1 MHFAIS
7 SSRAPFRRWRV
18 ALGVWAA
25 LGAGIA
31 GLQAASDLTV
41 TTGPI
46 SQTVIPGGTCV
57 FSVAA
62 TSSAAVAYQWAYAGT
77 SIAGATAAR
86 LVVTNAGS
94 SNAGDYT
101 CVVSDSSGGSA
112 TTSPATLTV
121 AASSDP
127 GRIANLSVLT
137 NIVPGGGVTV
147 GFTTGGAGTS
157 GSQTLL
163 LRAIGPALSA
173 FGLSPVVSDPTLTI
187 IEQDNKAQIAANDNW
202 GANAAQVTAADTAT
216 GAFTLTS
223 TASLDAAL
231 VATLP
236 SAPHLYTAQ
245 VAANGG
251 GSGAVLAEFYDDS
264 GAYAATNP
272 RLINV
277 SALANVATG
286 SSLSAGFVLS
296 GNTAK
301 TVLIRAVGPS
311 LGALGIGGLMADP
324 KLTLF
329 QSQGGDTPVAIATN
343 TGWGGDPQLALA
355 AASVGAFALG
365 AGSADSVLLI
375 TLLPQTPG
383 GMFNYSAQAGS
394 ASQGGGNVLIE
405 VYELP

>member
-1 MHFAIS
+1 MHFAIPPWS
-7 SSRAPFRRWRV
+7 ASFRRGRV
-18 ALGVWAA
+18 ALGVMGALAA
-25 LGAGIA
+25 GVA
-31 GLQAASDLTV
+31 GLHAQSGV
-41 TTGPI
+41 TITTEPM
-46 SQTVIPGGTCV
+46 SQTVTPGGTCV
-57 FSVAA
+57 FSIAA
-62 TSSAAVAYQWAYAGT
+62 TSSAAVTYQWAYAGST
-77 SIAGATAAR
+77 IAGATAAR
-86 LVVTNAGS
+86 LVVANAGS
-94 SNAGDYT
+94 SNAGNYT
-101 CVVSDSSGGSA
+101 CVVSSAAGGSA
-112 TTSPATLTV
+112 TSWPATLTV

-127 GRIANLSVLT
+127 GRITNLSVLT
-137 NIVPGGGVTV
+137 NIVPSGAVTV

-163 LRAIGPALSA
+163 LRAIGPSLSA

-187 IEQDNKAQIAANDNW
+187 TEQDNKAQVAANDNW
-202 GANAAQVTAADTAT
+202 GTNAAQVTTADAAT

-223 TASLDAAL
+223 TTSLDAAL

-251 GSGAVLAEFYDDS
+251 GSGAVLTEFYDDS
-264 GAYAATNP
+264 GAYSPTNP

-301 TVLIRAVGPS
+301 TVLIRAVGPTLS
-311 LGALGIGGLMADP
+311 ALGVGGLMADP

-329 QSQGGDTPVAIATN
+329 QSQGGNTPVAIATN
-343 TGWGGDPQLALA
+343 TGWGGDPQLAA
-355 AASVGAFALG
+355 AATAVGAFALG

-375 TLLPQTPG
+375 TLLPQSPG

-394 ASQGGGNVLIE
+394 AGGGGGNVLIE